1 MWTHKCI
8 FGKNKGETYGRSQQI
23 LRSNGKGGARC
34 PSESSGSQEAVD
46 AVGISRS
53 SFYKYKDDIFPFK
66 EKTKGENITFILQMD
81 DEPGLLSAV
90 LAAIAQFHGN
100 ILTIHQSIPM
110 NGVAGLTLSV
120 AILPAE
126 GDAAAMVENIEHIK
140 GVHYLKILG
149 RE

>member
-34 PSESSGSQEAVD
+34 PSESSGSKETFGDPELDTVQEAVD

-81 DEPGLLSAV
+81 DETGTALSGAGGYRSV
-90 LAAIAQFHGN
+90 SREHPDDPSEYSYERRGRSYVERGDPAHRRRCRGN
-100 ILTIHQSIPM
+100 
-110 NGVAGLTLSV
+110 GG
-120 AILPAE
+120 
-126 GDAAAMVENIEHIK
+126 
-140 GVHYLKILG
+140 
-149 RE
+149 